1 MNELLGTCLEL
12 ELTVIAACIL
22 GEVTLIFPQL
32 VVAIMMMIGFA
43 AALQWILSFPSTSLT
58 EEERREIFGDDEFKG
73 L

>member
-12 ELTVIAACIL
+12 ELTIITACIL

-32 VVAIMMMIGFA
+32 VVAVMMMVGFA
-43 AALQWILSFPSTSLT
+43 AALQWILSLPQTTLT